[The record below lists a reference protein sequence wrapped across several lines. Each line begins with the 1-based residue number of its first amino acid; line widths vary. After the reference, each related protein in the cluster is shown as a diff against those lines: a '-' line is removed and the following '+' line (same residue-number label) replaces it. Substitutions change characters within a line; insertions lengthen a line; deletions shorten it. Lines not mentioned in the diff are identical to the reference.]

1 MQLLR
6 VLLSATL
13 LVAPSLALQQAEGG
27 ITCSIKHSIHEFNN
41 ALSITHPQERLKD
54 PNQAILWLAQSVRR
68 WWLPSTRASWTPPM
82 SRFHHSHSIQ
92 RTSSRSKRLFLE
104 DYLKKPSVILFQ
116 AVADFLGQVTRAWE
130 KDRGVLIKE
139 QVCSYLG
146 GQLENYCI
154 EFLAEY
160 TDDIIDMLVN
170 IFETFFCSAKEY
182 FY

>member
-1 MQLLR
+1 MTAIDQSI
-6 VLLSATL
+6 VDPTNEQVPSFSFHSAYIQPIKK
-13 LVAPSLALQQAEGG
+13 APFWRIIS
-27 ITCSIKHSIHEFNN
+27 K
-41 ALSITHPQERLKD
+41 K
-54 PNQAILWLAQSVRR
+54 QSG
-68 WWLPSTRASWTPPM
+68 
-82 SRFHHSHSIQ
+82 
-92 RTSSRSKRLFLE
+92 
-104 DYLKKPSVILFQ
+104 ILFQ

-170 IFETFFCSAKEY
+170 IFEIFFCSAKKIFLLKPKKIAKIRAIQGRESTPKKY
-182 FY
+182 LI